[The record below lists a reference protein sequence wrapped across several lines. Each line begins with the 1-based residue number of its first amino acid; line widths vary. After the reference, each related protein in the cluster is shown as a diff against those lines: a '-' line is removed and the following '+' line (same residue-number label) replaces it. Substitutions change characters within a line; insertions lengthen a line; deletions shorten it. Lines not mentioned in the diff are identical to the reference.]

1 MSNGFRP
8 DAPPEMAPARA
19 REILA
24 SRGVA
29 DDAALL
35 GVRGFFGAMGASPG
49 NDPGIYDDAVF
60 LVTPE
65 RCDGYIFNTDPTRFT
80 PPNVTLK
87 PGVTRY
93 KPGTHTSPKTHES
106 YAALVQSGLPGEVAW
121 VVARPR
127 PDNLKD
133 YCTFAKSP
141 GVALDRVLG
150 TVEEYQ
156 DALRSRGGRLNADGS
171 IEWPMKQHINIHRG
185 GDTDPGS
192 MGCQTVHPSAWP
204 GFIRAVYD
212 ELERRGQPHV
222 PYLLIEAA
230 DLPPGA

>member
-1 MSNGFRP
+1 MSDGFRP
-8 DAPPEMAPARA
+8 NASPEMALARA

-29 DDAALL
+29 DTVALL
-35 GVRGFFGAMGASPG
+35 GVRGFFGAMGTSPG
-49 NDPGIYDDAVF
+49 NDLGIYDDAVF

-65 RCDGYIFNTDPTRFT
+65 RCDGYVFNTDPSRYS
-80 PPNVTLK
+80 PPNVALK

-93 KPGTHTSPKTHES
+93 KPGTHTSPLTHES

-121 VVARPR
+121 VIARP
-127 PDNLKD
+127 DTIDD
-133 YCTFAKSP
+133 YREFAKAP
-141 GVALDRVLG
+141 GVALGRRFD
-150 TVEEYQ
+150 TIQEYR
-156 DALRSRGGRLNADGS
+156 DALRSMGGRLNADGS
-171 IEWPMKQHINIHRG
+171 IEWPMKEHINIHRG

-192 MGCQTVHPSAWP
+192 RGCQTVHPSVWP

-212 ELERRGQPHV
+212 ELERRGQPYV

-230 DLPPGA
+230 DLRAPA